1 MCSSRPPPQ
10 LRHPRRLNAPETADL
25 SLRFT
30 CHMPRTLHTEP
41 QTQRRLQSTCAERRR
56 HQSRLEPPRAGDRPP
71 SGGRGS
77 MAHWTACG
85 TRLLF
90 LEKVDWTVDC
100 FPLIS
105 RTEVRSSLTLPVLFL
120 HRLILIAS
128 HRVPSV
134 IAGDSPRCQALAR
147 ASASPLRIKLN
158 DLTSRTAGPPLE
170 VCGTKKLTP
179 PSGPTAPLK
188 TPVLGASI

>member
-1 MCSSRPPPQ
+1 MPQ
-10 LRHPRRLNAPETADL
+10 RQQTCPLGSPVTCPGHCTL
-25 SLRFT
+25 SLK
-30 CHMPRTLHTEP
+30 H
-41 QTQRRLQSTCAERRR
+41 
-56 HQSRLEPPRAGDRPP
+56 
-71 SGGRGS
+71 SGGSSQRVRSDRDTRADWSLRGLVTDHLQV
-77 MAHWTACG
+77 AGVPRHTGQTACG

-90 LEKVDWTVDC
+90 LEKVDWTADC

-105 RTEVRSSLTLPVLFL
+105 RTEVRSLLKLPVLFL
-120 HRLILIAS
+120 HRLILIAF

-179 PSGPTAPLK
+179 PSGPTAPLREPHWR